1 MLLQEI
7 AAKLTETSFE
17 QYFPLLSKPFLK
29 ISYWF
34 IVVYACIE
42 NKILKSSVDKHC
54 QRKIY
59 KRSDQPKNV

>member
-7 AAKLTETSFE
+7 AAELSETSFE
-17 QYFPLLSKPFLK
+17 QYFPLLSKPFFENILLGH
-29 ISYWF
+29 
-34 IVVYACIE
+34 ACIE
-42 NKILKSSVDKHC
+42 NKIFRSSVDKHC